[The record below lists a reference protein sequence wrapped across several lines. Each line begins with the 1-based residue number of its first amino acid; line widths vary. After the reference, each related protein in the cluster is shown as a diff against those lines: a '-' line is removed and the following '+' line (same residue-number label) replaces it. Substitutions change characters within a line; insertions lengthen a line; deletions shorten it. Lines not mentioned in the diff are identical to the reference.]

1 LSKKT
6 VITAARIDY
15 LVDYA
20 KKQFK
25 DYKGLHLNSKDWEAF
40 INIGTAQFY
49 SFIVNGVIKFY
60 TTTSIS
66 GKRYDQIFKFT
77 QFKLVEPVILLLF
90 LTGQDIEKIIDYTAK
105 FLSLTEVKLF
115 CPCPAFCLE
124 ENTNIDLL
132 DGRILS
138 IKEIYKEHLKGKTH
152 YVYSINKDNDPTVN
166 KINKV
171 WISGEVNELIK
182 ITLDNDFFVI
192 TTPEHYYI
200 KRDGTNVMAKDLN
213 INDSLMPIYFNND
226 KNGYKQIKMNSN
238 IRKYKSKSVHRLV
251 AEKFL
256 SRHDYD
262 KNVVIHHKDFN
273 KCNNIPDNL
282 LYMDKIEHIKYHAK
296 HINKNRNNVNDGYRN
311 WIEKMKKEN
320 PELLKDIKGRGGKAT
335 YKKHPK
341 MFEKFN
347 KLGIKHAKENR
358 EFYSILLKERWK
370 DSDFREKSIS
380 NTKKRWEDSDYK
392 EKMIIAVKNAW
403 TNERKN
409 KQSIKMKKINKK
421 VNSQTNK
428 TEYHKISCKIGNIF
442 NTIKLV
448 LEMKLDLTEEN
459 FEQIRIK
466 RHGVNYTKIFN
477 TFNECID
484 AYYNVDK
491 KNLIN
496 SLLTYNHKI
505 KNIEY
510 IKLENSVK
518 VYDLEVENDHNFYVS
533 AGVVLHNS
541 YWGPHYNLTKIKS
554 AFGPGEIR
562 PPDIR
567 DPKRNNLVCK
577 HLWIVLRMYE
587 KYIREFAKGMV
598 PYYKRQFGINSPT
611 GVQRLKKN
619 LGMKGFKKIVQQAI
633 LNLHKINDTE
643 LLSLFNTLTENRLK
657 DLLTTNIEIP
667 SIPKEELNKTP
678 EQIKEEA
685 EKELEEEEKAEL
697 IDPEEEK
704 KEEKVEEKEKE
715 EEKSEVINVNDLKE
729 ILKKEKEKESS
740 EKSTETE
747 NPEAKDYKELMT
759 SKRIIINDYIIDH
772 FKKNKRPKIK
782 KHEDVILPEWK
793 GFVKKHEKI
802 ISEDTN

>member
-1 LSKKT
+1 MSEKNVL
-6 VITAARIDY
+6 IAAKIDY

-77 QFKLVEPVILLLF
+77 QFKLIEPVILLLF

-115 CPCPAFCLE
+115 CPCKAF
-124 ENTNIDLL
+124 
-132 DGRILS
+132 
-138 IKEIYKEHLKGKTH
+138 
-152 YVYSINKDNDPTVN
+152 
-166 KINKV
+166 
-171 WISGEVNELIK
+171 
-182 ITLDNDFFVI
+182 
-192 TTPEHYYI
+192 
-200 KRDGTNVMAKDLN
+200 
-213 INDSLMPIYFNND
+213 
-226 KNGYKQIKMNSN
+226 Q
-238 IRKYKSKSVHRLV
+238 
-251 AEKFL
+251 
-256 SRHDYD
+256 
-262 KNVVIHHKDFN
+262 
-273 KCNNIPDNL
+273 
-282 LYMDKIEHIKYHAK
+282 
-296 HINKNRNNVNDGYRN
+296 
-311 WIEKMKKEN
+311 
-320 PELLKDIKGRGGKAT
+320 
-335 YKKHPK
+335 
-341 MFEKFN
+341 
-347 KLGIKHAKENR
+347 
-358 EFYSILLKERWK
+358 FY
-370 DSDFREKSIS
+370 
-380 NTKKRWEDSDYK
+380 
-392 EKMIIAVKNAW
+392 
-403 TNERKN
+403 
-409 KQSIKMKKINKK
+409 
-421 VNSQTNK
+421 
-428 TEYHKISCKIGNIF
+428 
-442 NTIKLV
+442 
-448 LEMKLDLTEEN
+448 
-459 FEQIRIK
+459 
-466 RHGVNYTKIFN
+466 
-477 TFNECID
+477 
-484 AYYNVDK
+484 
-491 KNLIN
+491 
-496 SLLTYNHKI
+496 
-505 KNIEY
+505 
-510 IKLENSVK
+510 
-518 VYDLEVENDHNFYVS
+518 
-533 AGVVLHNS
+533 
-541 YWGPHYNLTKIKS
+541 GPHYNLTKIKS

-587 KYIREFAKGMV
+587 KYIREFAKGMI

-772 FKKNKRPKIK
+772 LKKNKKSKIK